1 MTIREPVALER
12 ETHLDEAGR
21 MIPALFKPRPHLE
34 DAGPTT
40 YDYLLLSSFQ
50 YHSSLT
56 HIFPTHDN
64 HLLVQQCRFIML

>member
-1 MTIREPVALER
+1 
-12 ETHLDEAGR
+12 